1 MPGCGLKEKIKRLNT
16 TVGAVMTPEL
26 WEALLNGL
34 RFEKEDYISIA
45 LGPVAFFGVYAMF
58 YFFLK

>member
-1 MPGCGLKEKIKRLNT
+1 M

>member
-1 MPGCGLKEKIKRLNT
+1 
-16 TVGAVMTPEL
+16 MTPEL

-34 RFEKEDYISIA
+34 RFEKKDYISIV

-58 YFFLK
+58 YFLLK

>member
-1 MPGCGLKEKIKRLNT
+1 
-16 TVGAVMTPEL
+16 MTPEL

-45 LGPVAFFGVYAMF
+45 LGPVAFFAVYAAF
-58 YFFLK
+58 YLLLR